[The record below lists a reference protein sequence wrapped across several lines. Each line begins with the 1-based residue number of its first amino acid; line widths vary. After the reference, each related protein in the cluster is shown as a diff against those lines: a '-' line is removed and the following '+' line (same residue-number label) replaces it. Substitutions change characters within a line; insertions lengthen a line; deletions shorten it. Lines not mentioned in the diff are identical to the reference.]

1 MAAIFTPTIRL
12 SSIYKVFCFFCV
24 HTIYKDFP
32 ESTRDEENEK
42 VEEWENQYGCKQKQ
56 ASNSVRENI

>member
-1 MAAIFTPTIRL
+1 M
-12 SSIYKVFCFFCV
+12 
-24 HTIYKDFP
+24 HTFYKDFP

>member
-12 SSIYKVFCFFCV
+12 SSIYKVFFCV
-24 HTIYKDFP
+24 NTIYKDFP

-42 VEEWENQYGCKQKQ
+42 VEEREREIQYGCKQKQ
-56 ASNSVRENI
+56 PSNSVFENI